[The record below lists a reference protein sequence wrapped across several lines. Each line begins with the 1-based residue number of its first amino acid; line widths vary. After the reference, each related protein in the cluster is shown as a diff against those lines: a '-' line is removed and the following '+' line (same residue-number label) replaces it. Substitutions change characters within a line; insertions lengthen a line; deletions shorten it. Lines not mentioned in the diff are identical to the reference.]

1 MTIKSSNPSIRDLP
15 SPGKDLLDTVKAG
28 FVLQGKT
35 MAGWCREHAICRIN
49 ARNALTG
56 NRNGPKAAAL
66 RLQLVEASKAL
77 SLMAKA

>member
-15 SPGKDLLDTVKAG
+15 SPGKALLDTVKAG

-35 MAGWCREHAICRIN
+35 MAGWCREHAICRVN

-56 NRNGPKAAAL
+56 SRNGPGAQKLRSRLIRAA
-66 RLQLVEASKAL
+66 QIKSF
-77 SLMAKA
+77 S